1 VKIHCIGGGPGG
13 LYTAILLKKLDPKS
27 EITIWE
33 RNAPDDTFGWGV
45 VFSDRTQDH
54 LRNADAESHEAITR
68 TFATWDDIDVHYRG
82 GVYRSSGHGFCGLS
96 RKRMLLILKTRAE
109 ELGVRIHY
117 ETEVDDVD
125 RYRDCDLLVAADG
138 INSRIRDK
146 YADFFGPELDWRPNR
161 FAWLGTKQQL
171 DAFTFSFRENEH
183 GLFML
188 HAYQFEPET
197 STFIVETDAD
207 TFEKSGLAV
216 DDEPA
221 TIAYCERVFA
231 EELGGHP
238 LMPNKTTWRQFS
250 TVKNRVWHHENMVL
264 VGDAAHTAHFSIGS
278 GTKLAMEDAI
288 ALSEAFARHDDVTTA
303 LATYEAERRPG
314 VDSLQRAAQSSLEW
328 FENAKR
334 YVGMQPKRFVFSLLT
349 RSMRITHDN
358 LALRDPAYVEDADRW
373 LNQSLEMV
381 GADDARRPPV
391 PPMFTPFTLRGVTL
405 KNRVV
410 VSPMCQYSAA
420 DGIPNEWHMV
430 HLGSRAIGGAALVFT
445 EMTDVSAE
453 GRISPGCTGIYTDAQ
468 TDAWARIVDF
478 VHESSNAKI
487 GMQLG
492 HAGRKGATK
501 RMWEGE
507 GKPLAS
513 GAWPLLAA
521 SPIPWDRG
529 SQVPKEM
536 DRGDMV
542 RVRDEHVA
550 AAKRAKRAG
559 FDVLEIHMAH
569 GYLLSGFLS
578 PLSNRRTDEYGGSL
592 ENRAR
597 YPLEVLDAVR
607 EVWPDAPLSVRI
619 SATDWVP
626 DGFTLDDAVALAEML
641 RGNGADLIDVSAGQ
655 TSTDA
660 KPEYGRLYQTPFADR
675 IKHEVDIATMAVGNI
690 STYDDI
696 NTIIL
701 AGRADLVA
709 LARAHLADPYFTI
722 HSAREQGYDIEWPVQ
737 YRAAKRLRFL
747 VK

>member
-1 VKIHCIGGGPGG
+1 
-13 LYTAILLKKLDPKS
+13 
-27 EITIWE
+27 
-33 RNAPDDTFGWGV
+33 
-45 VFSDRTQDH
+45 
-54 LRNADAESHEAITR
+54 
-68 TFATWDDIDVHYRG
+68 
-82 GVYRSSGHGFCGLS
+82 
-96 RKRMLLILKTRAE
+96 
-109 ELGVRIHY
+109 
-117 ETEVDDVD
+117 
-125 RYRDCDLLVAADG
+125 
-138 INSRIRDK
+138 
-146 YADFFGPELDWRPNR
+146 
-161 FAWLGTKQQL
+161 
-171 DAFTFSFRENEH
+171 
-183 GLFML
+183 
-188 HAYQFEPET
+188 
-197 STFIVETDAD
+197 
-207 TFEKSGLAV
+207 
-216 DDEPA
+216 
-221 TIAYCERVFA
+221 
-231 EELGGHP
+231 
-238 LMPNKTTWRQFS
+238 
-250 TVKNRVWHHENMVL
+250 MVL

-334 YVGMQPKRFVFSLLT
+334 YVGMEPKRFVFSLLT

-655 TSTDA
+655 TSTHA

-722 HSAREQGYDIEWPVQ
+722 HSAREQGHDIEWPVQ